1 MNLEKIKF
9 GSIRKRID
17 EEIPMTV
24 TDQKIIEQEAIQKLI
39 GLIVT
44 KIDPDK
50 IILFGSRATENF
62 HKDSDYDLC
71 IIKKDVAHKRKLAQ
85 EIYRLLYGSGLSVDI
100 IVETPEKFLELKDN
114 PYLIY
119 QQIETKG
126 RVLYDKQRSS

>member
-1 MNLEKIKF
+1 
-9 GSIRKRID
+9 
-17 EEIPMTV
+17 MTV
-24 TDQKIIEQEAIQKLI
+24 ADQKIIEQEAIQKLI
-39 GLIVT
+39 ELLVT
-44 KIDPDK
+44 KVDPDK

-71 IIKKDVAHKRKLAQ
+71 IIKKDVVHRRQLAQ
-85 EIYRLLYGSGLSVDI
+85 EVYKLLYGSGLSVDV

>member
-1 MNLEKIKF
+1 MI
-9 GSIRKRID
+9 
-17 EEIPMTV
+17 V
-24 TDQKIIEQEAIQKLI
+24 ADQKIVEQEAIQKLI
-39 GLIVT
+39 RLIVA

-50 IILFGSRATENF
+50 IILFGSRATKNF

-100 IVETPEKFLELKDN
+100 IVETPENFLELKDN

-126 RVLYDKQRSS
+126 RLIYDKQRSS

>member
-1 MNLEKIKF
+1 
-9 GSIRKRID
+9 
-17 EEIPMTV
+17 MTV
-24 TDQKIIEQEAIQKLI
+24 ADQKVIEQEAIQKLI
-39 GLIVT
+39 KIIVT

-50 IILFGSRATENF
+50 IILFGSRATDFF

-71 IIKKDVAHKRKLAQ
+71 VLKKDVAHRRKLTQ
-85 EIYRLLYGSGLSVDI
+85 EIYRLLYGSGLCVDV

-126 RVLYDKQRSS
+126 CILYDKQRSSK